1 MLTFTDVN
9 SRSQNIAMFIVNHL
23 GNLQVG
29 DYILVYCLTR
39 DDAEMLAGW
48 LGCDFYHSKL
58 DKADQNHTHNQWT
71 SDQGSCI
78 LTTTSCLG
86 AGIDYLAVHMVMHWK
101 LPCNL
106 LDKEQESGR
115 AEQDRKGLD
124 PAPTWW

>member
-1 MLTFTDVN
+1 
-9 SRSQNIAMFIVNHL
+9 
-23 GNLQVG
+23 
-29 DYILVYCLTR
+29 
-39 DDAEMLAGW
+39 

-58 DKADQNHTHNQWT
+58 DKADQNHIHNQWT

-86 AGIDYLAVHMVMHWK
+86 ASIDYLAVHMVVHWK

-115 AEQDRKGLD
+115 AEQDRKEACSVIFWD
-124 PAPTWW
+124 PSDKGWSLALSQSILGVEEKKQWVHMN